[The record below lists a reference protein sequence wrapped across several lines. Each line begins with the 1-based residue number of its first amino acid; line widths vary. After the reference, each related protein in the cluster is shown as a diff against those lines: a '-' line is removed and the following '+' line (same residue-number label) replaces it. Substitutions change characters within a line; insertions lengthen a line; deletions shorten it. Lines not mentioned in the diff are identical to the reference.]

1 MTTTYARFLQPRLIG
16 SVVLFIAIGG
26 PPKAVLAQ
34 TELQSLTAPAAISSD
49 DGLAA
54 TARNVETLAPQ
65 PLVSFH
71 VPDGMILS
79 TGNIYFTSHD
89 SAGARVFRTGQ
100 TSIPGQ
106 ETEIY
111 YEPPGNRFGDIV
123 FANVGGVFFGYFF
136 AENGAG
142 QATIKRILLTGSPV
156 ATVLTPPMNDIDIV
170 NSHHNLAT
178 DGAYLYWQDVSAI
191 RKMPIG
197 GGAITTLDF
206 ASPNTPTAGVY
217 LSNGNIIYASVNALR
232 YVPVGGSIVNPLF
245 RTIANDATTITTI
258 LPVANG
264 NYWGDRNGE
273 VFLRIGPT
281 TYTIQNTGLLP
292 GSMGTNGYTAGGALV
307 WTQCASTTC
316 QLVFDFPSF
325 ESVIP
330 ISGNAL
336 GASIN
341 SSGNVFWGDNSG
353 VHRLVF

>member
-1 MTTTYARFLQPRLIG
+1 MKTNYKRFFQARFLG
-16 SVVLFIAIGG
+16 SLVVFTAIGCL
-26 PPKAVLAQ
+26 PEPAVAQ
-34 TELQSLTAPAAISSD
+34 ADLQTLTAPAAGSLD
-49 DGLAA
+49 DGLPA
-54 TARNVETLAPQ
+54 TARNMEALAAQ

-71 VPDGMILS
+71 APDGMILS

-89 SAGARVFRTGQ
+89 AAGAHVFRTGQ

-106 ETEIY
+106 EFEIY
-111 YEPPGNRFGDIV
+111 RELPGNRFGDIV

-136 AENGAG
+136 AENSSG
-142 QATIKRILLTGSPV
+142 QVTIKRILLTGSLV
-156 ATVLTPPMNDIDIV
+156 ATVLTPPINDIDIV

-197 GGAITTLDF
+197 GGAIATLDF

-217 LSNGNIIYASVNALR
+217 LSNGNIIYASVNSLR

-264 NYWGDRNGE
+264 NYWGDRNGS
-273 VFLRIGPT
+273 VFLRLGST

-292 GSMGTNGYTAGGALV
+292 GSMGTNGYTAGGALI

-325 ESVIP
+325 NSTVA